1 MSKMSILRFSL
12 TSLFTLSKKPENIR
26 YALIRSSFLNLL
38 ARFAGYLKHLAIA
51 ILLGFSYQTDAVFMA
66 LSLLGIF
73 LIFAD
78 VFDSIGVPNLV
89 SARIKGEDKFKKLSA
104 LLLTFTLILASGI
117 LLLSILLYPV
127 LKHIP
132 VGFSKEAKEYSRI
145 SYFLLL
151 PYLFFSFIFHHFGA
165 VLRSLRRFTE
175 YFLGE
180 LIFSASSSILIALGL
195 YFFQDFRVIPVS
207 FSIGQGFAT
216 LFLLLRG
223 REHLHFKF
231 YVDEDVKL
239 ILNHFFYLSAL
250 YGVFHLYILVD
261 RAFGSLTGEKGI
273 SALTYGLLLASA
285 PRGIIKLEHMAITA
299 LSEVKASLEKI
310 NLYIKH
316 SLLISLPFMISL
328 FLFAELAVS
337 LIFGYGIFGYGR
349 FSLADVDLTSEAT
362 KYYALSLFFMFIWPI
377 LYRAYQVL
385 NWLKPVFFIATAG
398 ILANAFFNYL
408 FVVVYKLGIKGIC
421 LGTFLAYAVI
431 NSLSYYSLYMRVKNE
446 PGRSGVSEG
455 KE

>member
-1 MSKMSILRFSL
+1 MKSQNKFSL
-12 TSLFTLSKKPENIR
+12 INLFTLSSKPEAIR

-38 ARFAGYLKHLAIA
+38 ARFAGYLKHLSIA
-51 ILLGFSYQTDAVFMA
+51 ILLGFSYQTDAVFMS

-89 SARIKGEDKFKKLSA
+89 TARLKGEEEFKKLST
-104 LLLTFTLILASGI
+104 LLLTFTLILASFI
-117 LLLSILLYPV
+117 LVLSILLYPF
-127 LKHIP
+127 LKYIP
-132 VGFSKEAKEYSRI
+132 VGFSKEAKDYLGV

-180 LIFSASSSILIALGL
+180 LIFSASSSILIALNL
-195 YFFQDFRVIPVS
+195 YFFRDFRVIPIS
-207 FSIGQGFAT
+207 LSIGQGFAT
-216 LFLLLRG
+216 FFLLLRG
-223 REHLHFKF
+223 REFLHFKF
-231 YVDEDVKL
+231 FVDENLKL
-239 ILNHFFYLSAL
+239 ILNHFFHLSAL

-273 SALTYGLLLASA
+273 SALTYGLMVATV
-285 PRGIIKLEHMAITA
+285 PRNIVKLEHMAITA
-299 LSEVKASLEKI
+299 LSEVKASIKKI
-310 NLYIKH
+310 NLYIKY
-316 SLLISLPFMISL
+316 SLLISIPFMVGI
-328 FLFAELAVS
+328 FLLGKIAVS
-337 LIFGYGIFGYGR
+337 FFFGHGR
-349 FSLADVDLTSEAT
+349 FSITDVDLTAEAT

-377 LYRAYQVL
+377 LYRAFQVL
-385 NWLKPVFFIATAG
+385 NWLKPVFFIAIAG

-421 LGTFLAYAVI
+421 LGTFSAYFLI
-431 NSLSYYSLYMRVKNE
+431 CLLSYFLLYYRQKGESN
-446 PGRSGVSEG
+446 GG
-455 KE
+455 